1 MKNLLLDSHILI
13 WLLEDK
19 KIGSET
25 RKNIL
30 TADNVYYSIVSI
42 WELFIKSKLNK
53 ITLPE
58 NFIEKLDESGLLKL
72 SLDLEELK
80 EYKIREFDSFLK
92 DPFDQILI
100 SQAISKDLYLVTFDD
115 LILKSHRKSIDGRG

>member
-19 KIGSET
+19 KIGNET

-58 NFIEKLDESGLLKL
+58 NFIEKLDESGLVKL

-115 LILKSHRKSIDGRG
+115 LILKSYRKSIDGRG